1 LTILLRH
8 KTKRAWYTLFL
19 ALVVLKQ
26 RAYIINIGAHD
37 EKSVVSTAEVNQA
50 WVTETIL
57 KSIEFLRNAPTY

>member
-1 LTILLRH
+1 MIILLRH

-26 RAYIINIGAHD
+26 AYIGAHNQ
-37 EKSVVSTAEVNQA
+37 KSVVFTAEVNQA